1 MEENSL
7 NTTYFL
13 SKVIVSLQA
22 YATEDSL
29 WQIQQETFSQLFTSN
44 SYLFSIAEIFPL
56 QHAKF
61 LGVWVHNL
69 FTCNSFPIKIG

>member
-56 QHAKF
+56 
-61 LGVWVHNL
+61 
-69 FTCNSFPIKIG
+69 